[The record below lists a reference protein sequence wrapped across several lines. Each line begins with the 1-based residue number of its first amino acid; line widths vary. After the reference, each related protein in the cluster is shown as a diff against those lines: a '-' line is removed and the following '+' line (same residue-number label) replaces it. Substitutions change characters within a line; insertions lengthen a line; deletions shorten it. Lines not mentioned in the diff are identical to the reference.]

1 MRQANDIIGE
11 VIMGKTVGSLIIL
24 GSALLGV
31 TLMATPAAAQQ
42 GEPVKIGVLIGLT
55 GSSAVAGNDSYKCM
69 QMAVEEVNAAG
80 GVLGR
85 PIKLVVQDDEGR
97 PKAGVDGANLLS
109 DVEKVPV
116 AIGGYSSGIAL
127 PAGQVFNEKKVVWV
141 TDATTNKL
149 KTIGSYV
156 FDTAGLADQESALV
170 DFVKADNA
178 DKKEIKLAGMFTG
191 NAIGQDRDT
200 VSQQRAK
207 ELGLTWVHSL
217 LYTVGGTDFR
227 AELQKVMDAKPDAIL
242 TDIYDN
248 DAQVIQRQM
257 YEMGITNFSMIYS
270 YNPGAYG
277 TLEGKL
283 TEGIKGLDYVTTGP
297 RADAFT
303 KKYVAKYGKVF
314 TDAWA
319 PPFYDAVWIVANAIN
334 LANSLDSTKI
344 RNAMWPAA
352 YRYLGVSGE
361 GDKGFNMYG
370 KQAADQ
376 SSGREFK
383 DGKLIPYQVKGS
395 TKDVFVFRYTGPEGM
410 PLDRAPTE
418 EDFKKLYAAQ

>member
-1 MRQANDIIGE
+1 
-11 VIMGKTVGSLIIL
+11 
-24 GSALLGV
+24 
-31 TLMATPAAAQQ
+31 
-42 GEPVKIGVLIGLT
+42 
-55 GSSAVAGNDSYKCM
+55 
-69 QMAVEEVNAAG
+69 
-80 GVLGR
+80 
-85 PIKLVVQDDEGR
+85 
-97 PKAGVDGANLLS
+97 
-109 DVEKVPV
+109 
-116 AIGGYSSGIAL
+116 
-127 PAGQVFNEKKVVWV
+127 
-141 TDATTNKL
+141 
-149 KTIGSYV
+149 
-156 FDTAGLADQESALV
+156 
-170 DFVKADNA
+170 
-178 DKKEIKLAGMFTG
+178 
-191 NAIGQDRDT
+191 
-200 VSQQRAK
+200 
-207 ELGLTWVHSL
+207 
-217 LYTVGGTDFR
+217 
-227 AELQKVMDAKPDAIL
+227 MDAKPDAIL

>member
-1 MRQANDIIGE
+1 MRNIRMNVRVAA
-11 VIMGKTVGSLIIL
+11 V
-24 GSALLGV
+24 ALAAAGLYV
-31 TLMATPAAAQQ
+31 APAWAQQ

-69 QMAVEEVNAAG
+69 QMAADEVNAAG

-97 PKAGVDGANLLS
+97 PKAGVDGANLLA

-156 FDTAGLADQESALV
+156 FDTAGLADQEAALV
-170 DFVKADNA
+170 DFAKADNP
-178 DKKEIKLAGMFTG
+178 DRDDLKVAGIFEN

-200 VSQQRAK
+200 VSRQRSK
-207 ELGLTWVHSL
+207 ELGLNWVHSM

-227 AELQKVMDAKPDAIL
+227 ADLQQLVNAKPDAIL

-248 DAQVIQRQM
+248 DAQVIQRQL
-257 YEMGITNFSMIYS
+257 YEMGYTDFSKIYS
-270 YNPGAYG
+270 YNPGAYA
-277 TLEGKL
+277 TLDPKLIEGL
-283 TEGIKGLDYVTTGP
+283 KGLDYVTTGP
-297 RADAFT
+297 RAAAFT
-303 KKYVAKYGKVF
+303 AKYIAKYGKIY

-334 LANSLDSTKI
+334 SANSLDPTKI
-344 RNAMWPAA
+344 RDAMWPAA
-352 YRYLGVSGE
+352 YHYLGVSGE

-376 SSGREFK
+376 SSGRVYK
-383 DGKLIPYQVKGS
+383 DGKLVPYQAKAM
-395 TKDVFVFRYTGPEGM
+395 TKEVIVFRYQGHEGEA
-410 PLDRAPTE
+410 LDHAPGQNELT
-418 EDFKKLYAAQ
+418 KLYTSQ